1 MGNGVLYG
9 RQYGSCHSK
18 LFRAVGS
25 TGPLARGKDYA
36 AACCCAAASA
46 ALMLM
51 TMARDGQAAPKG
63 CIAQQTLQ
71 KVVLDLF

>member
-1 MGNGVLYG
+1 MVFYMAGNTMAATA
-9 RQYGSCHSK
+9 SC
-18 LFRAVGS
+18 F
-25 TGPLARGKDYA
+25 ARSVRPDLGKDFA

-46 ALMLM
+46 ALMFM
-51 TMARDGQAAPKG
+51 TMARDGQAAPEG